1 MTKPIEETRVEFI
14 EKIGLIA
21 QADGLPRIAGR
32 VLGLLVF
39 DGAALAFGDIADEL
53 QVSRGSV
60 SSATRILEERR
71 LIRRTTRPGRRQDF
85 FELADKPYV
94 SMMEGVAAR
103 LSRAQGEIDATVAE
117 IPDEAAGAKQRVAD
131 YARFYRSLTK
141 AVSDVIDDI
150 S

>member
-1 MTKPIEETRVEFI
+1 MTKPIEDTRIEFI

-39 DGAALAFGDIADEL
+39 DGEALAFGDIAGEL

-71 LIRRTTRPGRRQDF
+71 LIRRTTRPGQRQDF
-85 FELADKPYV
+85 FQLAEKPYV

-103 LSRAQGEIDATVAE
+103 LSRAQAEIDATVADL
-117 IPDEAAGAKQRVAD
+117 PDGNRAVRERVAD

-141 AVSDVIDDI
+141 AVSGVIDDI
-150 S
+150 G